1 MPLPFSVDT
10 LLDVELRL
18 AVVPDTPL
26 GNATNKVPVEVILDA
41 VVSSVIA
48 VDAAELSAVSVTLLA
63 PAANVIPLLLP
74 PIVMS
79 VPLAAVPVI
88 LAVPVFNVAA
98 VLVVPSSVT
107 DVPDKVRLPTV

>member
-1 MPLPFSVDT
+1 MDT
-10 LLDVELRL
+10 LLVVELRL

-26 GNATNKVPVEVILDA
+26 GSATSNVPVEVIFDA

-48 VDAAELSAVSVTLLA
+48 VDAAELSAVRVTLLA
-63 PAANVIPLLLP
+63 PAASVIALLLP

-79 VPLAAVPVI
+79 VPLVAVPVI
-88 LAVPVFNVAA
+88 FTVPVFNVAA

-107 DVPDKVRLPTV
+107 DVPDRVRLPTV

>member
-10 LLDVELRL
+10 LLVVELRL
-18 AVVPDTPL
+18 AVVPETPL
-26 GNATNKVPVEVILDA
+26 GSATSKVPVDVILDA

-48 VDAAELSAVSVTLLA
+48 VEEAELSAVSVTLLA
-63 PAANVIPLLLP
+63 PAASVIPLLLP